1 MGRVAFLFLSSALQ
15 QCVRGFKEDWEGGV
29 AKGQE
34 ETSGV
39 MGMFIMLNVV
49 MVAGMDT
56 FAQSHQTVHL

>member
-15 QCVRGFKEDWEGGV
+15 QCVRCFKDWEGGV

-56 FAQSHQTVHL
+56 YAQSHQTVHL